1 MRFEDCEVYDFS
13 DIISTIQNILT
24 DCINFNLQSLKRREL
39 NLKTLPKEFAITELQ
54 KQIQNNLDSF
64 NTFTQTKRNVYS
76 PDGVAAVFNDTNIGF
91 VEPTYPTA
99 GTLLSTMCKGYDQ
112 YGLYAN
118 GNGGS
123 VDVKFFGDVI
133 TIGALSQ
140 GFEIKNI
147 VKSIVIEYKV
157 LWAERKQDKRYQIDL
172 DDLKKSIGA
181 LKEIPNMIDGLAVG
195 EEIRINIGDLS
206 IRFGNSMQGEEQIS
220 FGDNGYY
227 INVDSYQHNAGESAQ
242 SLKEFAS
249 GFADFLTQL
258 VAKAEEVEVKVTTST
273 NQATSK

>member
-1 MRFEDCEVYDFS
+1 MVFHNISNKAIIAFSAVSILCGCDKIDAADKQGEAGVKNPDQSNVAKADSEDATKKKDAVVLIKAKNEPDLLF
-13 DIISTIQNILT
+13 
-24 DCINFNLQSLKRREL
+24 
-39 NLKTLPKEFAITELQ
+39 Q
-54 KQIQNNLDSF
+54 K
-64 NTFTQTKRNVYS
+64 
-76 PDGVAAVFNDTNIGF
+76 
-91 VEPTYPTA
+91 
-99 GTLLSTMCKGYDQ
+99 
-112 YGLYAN
+112 N
-118 GNGGS
+118 GNNGG
-123 VDVKFFGDVI
+123 VDVRFYGDVI

-157 LWAERKQDKRYQIDL
+157 LWAERQPRKRYQIDL

-181 LKEIPNMIDGLAVG
+181 LKEIPNMIDGLALG

-206 IRFGNSMQGEEQIS
+206 IRFGNSMQDEEQIS

-227 INVDSYQHNAGESAQ
+227 INVDSYQHNSGESAR

-258 VAKAEEVEVKVTTST
+258 VAKAEEVKVKVTTSAK
-273 NQATSK
+273 QATSN